1 MSKLNPWSRLFQP
14 EKEKVEV
21 QVGDDVAEMTKTQWY
36 RFDQLSRTWSAEEED
51 ENPFEKS
58 RYTIAEAALALLQDE
73 SAILLEA
80 ADGQRAVYVNGEG
93 LKGRWRLSTP
103 EGGAEHSKEMR
114 LVPGFLEIC
123 AEPRRC
129 APAADPARHLA
140 DDQPGRVDAVRF
152 DVFRIDAR
160 IADLR
165 RREGHDLPGV
175 GRIRQDLLIAGHRR
189 IENHFPDRLAGR
201 PERLAAKNATV
212 C

>member
-1 MSKLNPWSRLFQP
+1 MSKLNSWSRLFSP

-21 QVGDDVAEMTKTQWY
+21 QVGDDVAEMTKTQRY

-58 RYTIAEAALALLQDE
+58 RYTIAEAALALLQEE

-114 LVPGFLEIC
+114 LVSGYLALPPLACRQLAQGARAEVSVLELC
-123 AEPRRC
+123 LPADKSFAEFE
-129 APAADPARHLA
+129 PAQLA
-140 DDQPGRVDAVRF
+140 DLLNWGEGQKNFCLSESLSVRSEAV
-152 DVFRIDAR
+152 V
-160 IADLR
+160 
-165 RREGHDLPGV
+165 
-175 GRIRQDLLIAGHRR
+175 LLAPLTS
-189 IENHFPDRLAGR
+189 EA
-201 PERLAAKNATV
+201 
-212 C
+212 